1 MAGGVS
7 PGRAEVIKDAW
18 AMRLRTLCAWTAG
31 VALVAATAMGCNGD
45 DDSSSDETPQT
56 STGATITLTRPS
68 EPLKVEIAQL
78 RGGVKKKDFGKI
90 RRAIAKPIAAWVDAG
105 FLKPSYPTSDF
116 DGAFGSWTEQAG
128 ELGLR
133 DRDITTN
140 AALGPKLVA
149 TVADQQS
156 AKLYV
161 FANHGRTGGATAH
174 VLMRFTGELSDASL
188 VHFAV
193 RGDLYLTRKDSQWQ
207 IFGYRL
213 SREVTA

>member
-1 MAGGVS
+1 
-7 PGRAEVIKDAW
+7 
-18 AMRLRTLCAWTAG
+18 MRLRSVCAWTAG
-31 VALVAATAMGCNGD
+31 VALVAVTAAACTS
-45 DDSSSDETPQT
+45 DDSSSEEPPTT
-56 STGATITLTRPS
+56 STGGTITLTRPS

-90 RRAIAKPIAAWVDAG
+90 RRAIAKPIAAWVDGG
-105 FLKPSYPTSDF
+105 FLKPSYPASDF
-116 DGAFGSWTEQAG
+116 GEAFRSWTQRAG
-128 ELGLR
+128 ELGQR

-161 FANHGRTGGATAH
+161 FANDGRTGGATAQV
-174 VLMRFTGELSDASL
+174 VLRFTGEMSDASL
-188 VHFAV
+188 IHFAV

>member
-1 MAGGVS
+1 
-7 PGRAEVIKDAW
+7 
-18 AMRLRTLCAWTAG
+18 MRLRSLCAWTVGA
-31 VALVAATAMGCNGD
+31 AMVAATAAACTG
-45 DDSSSDETPQT
+45 DDSSSDEAPQTT
-56 STGATITLTRPS
+56 STGSTITLTRPS

-90 RRAIAKPIAAWVDAG
+90 RRAIAKPIAAWVDGG
-105 FLKPSYPTSDF
+105 FLKPSYPASDF
-116 DGAFGSWTEQAG
+116 GDAFGSWTQRAG
-128 ELGLR
+128 ELGQR

-161 FANHGRTGGATAH
+161 FANDGRTGGATARV
-174 VLMRFTGELSDASL
+174 VLQFTGEMSDASL

-193 RGDLYLTRKDSQWQ
+193 RGDLYLTRNDSQWQ

-213 SREVTA
+213 GREVTA